1 MEKLD
6 RLIKYLLN
14 ELGEDYK
21 IPSNI
26 EEKRYLYKTLVN
38 IRLPKPISENY
49 LKLEDEYLQDNLKGK
64 VIDINNFKG
73 EKIFLYKGDITKLN
87 CSAIVNPG
95 NENGTGCFEPSHNC
109 LDNVINT
116 NAGMRLRLSCDE
128 IMKKKNYHL
137 ETSECIITK
146 AFNLPC
152 KYVIETVGPIV
163 SKALTDKERIA
174 LKNCYLNSLELAKKS
189 NIRTIAFPCI
199 STGLFNFPNREAA
212 SIAYNTIKEYLDNN
226 KDYFDK
232 IIICT
237 YKDIDYN
244 YYKKLINN

>member
-26 EEKRYLYKTLVN
+26 EEKRYL
-38 IRLPKPISENY
+38 Y

-95 NENGTGCFEPSHNC
+95 NENGIGCFEPSHNC

-128 IMKKKNYHL
+128 IMKKKNYKNYHL

-212 SIAYNTIKEYLDNN
+212 SIAYKTIKEYLDNN

-244 YYKKLINN
+244 YYRLNEKSN

>member
-26 EEKRYLYKTLVN
+26 DEKRYLYKTLVN

-95 NENGTGCFEPSHNC
+95 NENGIGCFEPSHNC

-128 IMKKKNYHL
+128 IMKK
-137 ETSECIITK
+137 
-146 AFNLPC
+146 
-152 KYVIETVGPIV
+152 
-163 SKALTDKERIA
+163 
-174 LKNCYLNSLELAKKS
+174 
-189 NIRTIAFPCI
+189 
-199 STGLFNFPNREAA
+199 
-212 SIAYNTIKEYLDNN
+212 
-226 KDYFDK
+226 
-232 IIICT
+232 
-237 YKDIDYN
+237 
-244 YYKKLINN
+244 